1 MPAFNLSDLEA
12 EADEVQGQPGL
23 LNKLQDSQGYT
34 EGRKEKKK
42 WNQES
47 SSANLIHGHSF
58 PEYLPTVYSEK
69 IHPNWLHSLVSLSGR

>member
-1 MPAFNLSDLEA
+1 MQNQNQAVVVPAFNLSDLEA

-42 WNQES
+42 
-47 SSANLIHGHSF
+47 
-58 PEYLPTVYSEK
+58 
-69 IHPNWLHSLVSLSGR
+69 